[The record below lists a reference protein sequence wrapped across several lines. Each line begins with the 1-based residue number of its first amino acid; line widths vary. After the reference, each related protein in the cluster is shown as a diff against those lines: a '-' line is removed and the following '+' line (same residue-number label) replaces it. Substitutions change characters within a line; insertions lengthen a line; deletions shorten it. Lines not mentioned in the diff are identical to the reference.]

1 MSQTSREITSLSY
14 VRSSAPLTLLL
25 WMTLTVCA
33 VSASD
38 WPTYQHDVRRT
49 GFTEERI
56 EPSELAL
63 LWTWRSPHPPQ
74 PAWAGPAKWD
84 AYAKR
89 RDLPSMR
96 SYDLAFCP
104 IAVGDSVFF
113 GSSTDDSVYCVDASS
128 GQEKWSYTTDGPV
141 RVAPSAA
148 NGKLY
153 FGSDDGYA
161 YCLRSADGTLV
172 WRFRPEVVGVQ
183 ALACPPQPEG
193 CTPADIPDR
202 PRYRKILNN
211 GRLISPHPCRT
222 GILIDDGIAY
232 FANALLP
239 WKDAY
244 LCAVDAE
251 TGLAEGSECYV
262 RRYNGLTLEGAP
274 AATAQLLV
282 FPQGRVAPQL
292 FRRADGN
299 NQGQLKK
306 SSGGSIVVAALDST
320 IFHGPGADSRK
331 GAIHSSSSTTLEMI
345 ASHGRARA
353 MVVAGS
359 VTYMLTDNAL
369 IASDLGTRK
378 TLWNVPS
385 HCPYSLIATGDV
397 LYAGGDDEVAAFA
410 ANDGKLLWQ
419 HPVEGRAY
427 SLAATNGRLL
437 ACTDDGALHAFGA
450 AASSVAQEGV
460 SPSQDSSDTPG
471 REDKVELTP
480 VVPIERKGLLG
491 RWVFQKPHTVG
502 KTVRDLAGNAP
513 GTILGNVHLS
523 QAGEHQALEF
533 DGREQSVLV
542 AGDYTQVR
550 VPEESITAEAWVRVD
565 EPLTWG
571 GIVGIIQDNG
581 SYERGWI
588 LGYRASKFSFALA
601 GEDGNGRLTYLT
613 AKTDFQARR
622 WYHVVG
628 TYDGTTMRL
637 FVDGRLENT
646 STIQRGSIH
655 YPPKALYEIGAYHD
669 DDENFRLSG
678 MIHEVCV
685 YGDALSAQE
694 VARRY
699 TSKASRFPT
708 PAAPPKTI
716 RLAAGPWLQF
726 VEPGVATVRWRTAE
740 PSPTRLDYRLDES
753 PTKVED
759 AVLKSKHE
767 VRLSGLRHNRVYRY
781 VIYRKTD
788 DGMQATREYEC
799 DTFYNYTLP
808 PAPRGLASGPMEEAG
823 PASRAA
829 EQILSRTRI
838 HRGICLVAGSGEGRL
853 ARELAQRSQLRIIGV
868 ESDPEKVKVS
878 RDALKKAKLY
888 GVRVTIHHVPR
899 LDALPFI
906 DSFANLVVSE
916 RLLDGAEFPCGA
928 SEVLRLLRPDGGIA
942 YVGQPR
948 DAQRPLTA
956 DQLRE
961 WLKATSVKGDVTDD
975 GQGIWARVV
984 RDPLP
989 GAADWSHLYGR
1000 PDNSAFAGEQLGGAK
1015 TAKDLQIQWIGRP
1028 GPRFQ
1033 PDRNGRKPS
1042 PLSTGGRLFV
1052 QGLHRMAALDAYNGA
1067 VLWSLEIPD
1076 LERFNMPRDCGNWC
1090 ADRRFV
1096 YAAIRDKCWQIDA
1109 TNGHVVRLHDVD
1121 PAAAQDWRNDWGY
1134 LASVEDKI
1142 IGSTVKEGASW
1153 TNFWGGADAGWYDA
1167 RSGAVTDKICSDQL
1181 FAIEKET
1188 GATAWTRAGGLV
1200 LNSTITITKNRVFLV
1215 ECRHPAIIEGKQ
1227 RRVGGENL
1235 WQRQYLV
1242 ALDAQTGMLLWESP
1256 IDTEDGTVVF
1266 YMAHS
1271 KNRLV
1276 IVSSTGGKY
1285 HVNALS
1291 DKDGQPAWN
1300 QSFGWPG
1307 GKGDH
1312 GKAMSRPAIVGD
1324 RVLVR
1329 PMVFS
1334 LTDGTPQSQH
1344 MPGGGCGTYGCSTNA
1359 VFFRSGTVTMWS
1371 PETGG
1376 SSTWKRLRPDCW
1388 LSTIPAAGMLLSPEG
1403 GGGCSCGTWLEASVG
1418 FLPINASE
1426 LDDS

>member
-1 MSQTSREITSLSY
+1 MLIATLHEARARWNRAPVTSF
-14 VRSSAPLTLLL
+14 APLSLLSLLL
-25 WMTLTVCA
+25 WMTLAVSA

-38 WPTYQHDVRRT
+38 WPTYQHDIRRT

-56 EPSELAL
+56 EPNELAL
-63 LWTWRSPHPPQ
+63 QWTWRSPHPPQ

-89 RDLPSMR
+89 RDLPPMR

-104 IAVGDSVFF
+104 IAVGDAVFF

-128 GQEKWSYTTDGPV
+128 GQERWSYTTDGPI
-141 RVAPSAA
+141 RVAPTAV

-161 YCLRSADGTLV
+161 YCLRSDDGTLV
-172 WRFRPEVVGVQ
+172 WRFRPE
-183 ALACPPQPEG
+183 ES
-193 CTPADIPDR
+193 
-202 PRYRKILNN
+202 PRYILNN

-232 FANALLP
+232 FAHALLP

-251 TGLAEGSECYV
+251 TGQADGSKCYV
-262 RRYNGLTLEGAP
+262 RKFNGLTLEGAP
-274 AATAQLLV
+274 AATSQLLV

-292 FRRADGN
+292 FRRTDGN

-353 MVVAGS
+353 MVVAGN

-369 IASDLGTRK
+369 IASDLASRK
-378 TLWNVPS
+378 VLWNVPC

-397 LYAGGDDEVAAFA
+397 LFAGGDDGVAAFA
-410 ANDGKLLWQ
+410 ADDGKLLGQ
-419 HPVEGRAY
+419 YPVEGRAY
-427 SLAATNGRLL
+427 ALAAANGRLL
-437 ACTDDGALHAFGA
+437 VSTDVGVLHAFGGA
-450 AASSVAQEGV
+450 AANRAAPETRFFGKNRVSSSEAQLQSE
-460 SPSQDSSDTPG
+460 
-471 REDKVELTP
+471 KVELTAIT
-480 VVPIERKGLLG
+480 PIKHEGLLG
-491 RWVFQKPHTVG
+491 RWVFQEPHTVG
-502 KTVRDLAGNAP
+502 KTVRDLAGNGPA
-513 GTILGNVHLS
+513 TVLGNARLAR
-523 QAGEHQALEF
+523 AGEHQALEL

-542 AGDYTQVR
+542 ASDYTQVE
-550 VPEESITAEAWVRVD
+550 VPEKSITAEAWVRVD
-565 EPLTWG
+565 KPLTWG
-571 GIVGIIQDNG
+571 GIVGIVQDNG
-581 SYERGWI
+581 SYERGWL
-588 LGYRASKFSFALA
+588 LGYRESKFSFALA
-601 GEDGNGRLTYLT
+601 GKEGNERLAYLT
-613 AKTDFQARR
+613 AKTDFQPQR

-628 TYDGTTMRL
+628 TYDGETTRL

-646 STIQRGSIH
+646 STVQRGSIQ

-685 YGDALSAQE
+685 YGDALDAQE
-694 VARRY
+694 VARRF
-699 TSKASRFPT
+699 TSKASRFPA
-708 PAAPPKTI
+708 PAVPPKTI

-726 VEPGVATVRWRTAE
+726 VEPGAATVCWRTAE
-740 PSPTRLDYRLDES
+740 PSPTRLDYWLDES

-759 AVLKSKHE
+759 AAPKTEHE
-767 VRLSGLRHNRVYRY
+767 VRLAGLRHNRVYRY

-808 PAPRGLASGPMEEAG
+808 RAPSVVTTEEPG
-823 PASRAA
+823 PAGRAA
-829 EQILSRTRI
+829 EQILARTGI
-838 HRGICLVAGSGEGRL
+838 SRGICLVVGSGEGRL

-868 ESDPEKVKVS
+868 ESDAEKVEVS
-878 RDALKKAKLY
+878 RGALKKAKLY
-888 GVRVTIHHVPR
+888 GARVTVHHAPR

-906 DSFANLVVSE
+906 HSFANLVVSE
-916 RLLDGAEFPCGA
+916 ELLDEGEFPCSA
-928 SEVLRLLRPDGGIA
+928 SDVLRLLKPDGGIA

-948 DAQRPLTA
+948 DAEQPLTS
-956 DQLRE
+956 DRLRE
-961 WLKATSVKGDVTDD
+961 WLDAASIKADVTDD
-975 GQGIWARVV
+975 RQGVWTRVV

-989 GAADWSHLYGR
+989 GAAEWSHLYGR
-1000 PDNSAFAGEQLGGAK
+1000 PDNSAFAGEHLGGAK
-1015 TAKDLQIQWIGRP
+1015 SSKDLQIQWIGRP

-1033 PDRNGRKPS
+1033 ADRNGRKPS

-1052 QGLHRMAALDAYNGA
+1052 QGLHRIAALDAFNGT
-1067 VLWSLEIPD
+1067 VMWSLEIPD
-1076 LERFNMPRDCGNWC
+1076 LERFNMPRDCSNWC
-1090 ADRRFV
+1090 ADRQFV
-1096 YAAIRDKCWQIDA
+1096 YAAVRDKCWQIDA
-1109 TNGHVVRLHDVD
+1109 STGHVVHLHDVD
-1121 PAAAQDWRNDWGY
+1121 PAAAKDWRNDWGY
-1134 LASVEDKI
+1134 LASVGDKI
-1142 IGSTVKEGASW
+1142 IGSAVKQGTSW
-1153 TNFWGGADAGWYDA
+1153 TNFWGSADAGWYDA
-1167 RSGAVTDKICSDQL
+1167 RSGAVTDKICSDHL
-1181 FAIEKET
+1181 FAIEKKT
-1188 GATAWTRAGGLV
+1188 GATAWTRAGGAV
-1200 LNSTITITKNRVFLV
+1200 LNSTITVAKDRMFLV
-1215 ECRHPAIIEGKQ
+1215 ECRHPAIMEGEE
-1227 RRVGGENL
+1227 RRVGGQEL

-1242 ALDAQTGMLLWESP
+1242 ALDAKTGMLLWERP

-1285 HVNALS
+1285 HVYGFS

-1300 QSFGWPG
+1300 QSFGWPD

-1324 RVLVR
+1324 QVLVR
-1329 PMVFS
+1329 PMVYS
-1334 LTDGTPQSQH
+1334 LADGAPQSQR
-1344 MPGGGCGTYGCSTNA
+1344 MPGGGCGTYGCSTDA

-1371 PETGG
+1371 PEAGG

-1418 FLPINASE
+1418 FMPVGS
-1426 LDDS
+1426 SR